1 MFYNLKDK
9 KLKNSNKSW
18 VAPNVTTI
26 GGAILE
32 KNSNIWFNSVLREDI
47 ENINIG
53 VKVLITVNKKILD
66 NSLVVG
72 SPSKITREVTKEEEK
87 AILITPNITKII
99 EINIQ
104 NQYFK

>member
-66 NSLVVG
+66 NSNL
-72 SPSKITREVTKEEEK
+72 
-87 AILITPNITKII
+87 KII
-99 EINIQ
+99 SANDLNDAAKKIVEAI
-104 NQYFK
+104 K